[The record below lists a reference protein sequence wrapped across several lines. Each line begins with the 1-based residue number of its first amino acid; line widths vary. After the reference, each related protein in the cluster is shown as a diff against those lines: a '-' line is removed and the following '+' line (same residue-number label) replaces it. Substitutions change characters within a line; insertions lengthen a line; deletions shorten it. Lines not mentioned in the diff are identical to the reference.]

1 MKLFLSDFNSSM
13 LYSIDI
19 SDNIVELTYNT
30 NTSKLYQYKHTNI
43 NQFIVECVNI
53 ILNNESVGKYINE
66 QRKNNQL
73 QEI

>member
-19 SDNIVELTYNT
+19 SDNIVKLVFNT
-30 NTSKLYQYKHTNI
+30 NKDKIYCYNSTNI

-53 ILNNESVGKYINE
+53 ILNNESVGKYINQ
-66 QRKNNQL
+66 QRKNNTL

>member
-19 SDNIVELTYNT
+19 SDNIVELTYNS
-30 NTSKLYQYKHTNI
+30 NKSKVYQYKHTNI
-43 NQFIVECVNI
+43 NKFVFETILI
-53 ILNNESVGKYINE
+53 TLNNGSVGKYITD
-66 QRKNNQL
+66 QRKNNNL

>member
-19 SDNIVELTYNT
+19 SDNIVELTYNS
-30 NTSKLYQYKHTNI
+30 NKSKVYQYKHTNI
-43 NQFIVECVNI
+43 DKFVFETVLIA
-53 ILNNESVGKYINE
+53 LNNGSVGKYVTD
-66 QRKNNQL
+66 QRKNNNL

>member
-19 SDNIVELTYNT
+19 SDNIVKLVFNT
-30 NTSKLYQYKHTNI
+30 NKDKIYCYNSTNI

-53 ILNNESVGKYINE
+53 ILNNESIGKYINQ

>member
-19 SDNIVELTYNT
+19 SDNIVKLVFNT
-30 NTSKLYQYKHTNI
+30 NKDKIYSYNSTNI

-53 ILNNESVGKYINE
+53 ILNNESVGKYINQ
-66 QRKNNQL
+66 QRKNNTL

>member
-19 SDNIVELTYNT
+19 SDNIVKLVFNT
-30 NTSKLYQYKHTNI
+30 NKDKEYVYNSTNI

-53 ILNNESVGKYINE
+53 ILNNESIGKYINQ

>member
-19 SDNIVELTYNT
+19 SDNIVKLTYNS
-30 NTSKLYQYKHTNI
+30 NKDMIYCYNSTNI

-53 ILNNESVGKYINE
+53 ILNNESVGKYIHQ
-66 QRKNNQL
+66 QRKNNTL

>member
-19 SDNIVELTYNT
+19 SDNIVKLTYNSNKDMIYCYNST
-30 NTSKLYQYKHTNI
+30 DI
-43 NQFIVECVNI
+43 NKFIVECVNI
-53 ILNNESVGKYINE
+53 ILNNESVGKYIHQ
-66 QRKNNQL
+66 QRKNNTL

>member
-19 SDNIVELTYNT
+19 SDNIVKLTYNS
-30 NTSKLYQYKHTNI
+30 NKDMIYCYNSTNI

-53 ILNNESVGKYINE
+53 ILNNESVGKYINQ
-66 QRKNNQL
+66 QRKNNTL

>member
-19 SDNIVELTYNT
+19 SDNIVKLVFNT
-30 NTSKLYQYKHTNI
+30 NKDKEYVYNSTNI

-53 ILNNESVGKYINE
+53 ILNNESVGKYINQ

>member
-19 SDNIVELTYNT
+19 SDNIVKLVFNT
-30 NTSKLYQYKHTNI
+30 NKDKEYVYNSTNI

-53 ILNNESVGKYINE
+53 ILNNESVGKYINQ
-66 QRKNNQL
+66 QRKNNTL

>member
-19 SDNIVELTYNT
+19 SDNIVKLTYNS
-30 NTSKLYQYKHTNI
+30 NKDMIYCYKHTNI
-43 NQFIVECVNI
+43 KKFVFETILI
-53 ILNNESVGKYINE
+53 GLNNGSIGKYVTD
-66 QRKNNQL
+66 QRKNNTL

>member
-19 SDNIVELTYNT
+19 SDNIVKLVFNT
-30 NTSKLYQYKHTNI
+30 NKDMIYCYNHTNI

-53 ILNNESVGKYINE
+53 ILNNESIGKYINQ
-66 QRKNNQL
+66 QRKNKQL

>member
-19 SDNIVELTYNT
+19 NDNIVELTYNS
-30 NTSKLYQYKHTNI
+30 NKSKVYQYKHTNI
-43 NQFIVECVNI
+43 DKFVFETVLIA
-53 ILNNESVGKYINE
+53 LNNGSVGKYVTD
-66 QRKNNQL
+66 QRKNNNL

>member
-19 SDNIVELTYNT
+19 SDDIVELTYNT
-30 NTSKLYQYKHTNI
+30 NKSKLYQYKHTNI
-43 NQFIVECVNI
+43 KKFVFET
-53 ILNNESVGKYINE
+53 ILIGLNKGSIGKYITD